1 MVVRVLLPEYSLVK
15 VVLVV
20 VEVVCLL
27 YIIISLLYL
36 NSIELNCSNLCR
48 LFRFR
53 LLFILPLYSTS
64 LLATA
69 KG

>member
-36 NSIELNCSNLCR
+36 NSIELNCSNLCIQIQT
-48 LFRFR
+48 FV
-53 LLFILPLYSTS
+53 Y
-64 LLATA
+64 LATIFYFIV
-69 KG
+69 GYG